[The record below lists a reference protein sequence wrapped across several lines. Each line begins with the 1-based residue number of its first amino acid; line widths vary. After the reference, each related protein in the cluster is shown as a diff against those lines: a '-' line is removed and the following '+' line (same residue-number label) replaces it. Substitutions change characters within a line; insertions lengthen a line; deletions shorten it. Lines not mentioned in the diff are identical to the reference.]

1 MSKFDLWLIIGLI
14 GQVMFSMRFILQW
27 VASER
32 HKKSVIPIS
41 FWYFSIAGSL
51 LLLAY
56 SIHRQDPVFIIG
68 QSLGCVIYFRNL
80 VLIDRDKRN
89 NLAAQENLQ
98 PDE

>member
-27 VASER
+27 IASER

-56 SIHRQDPVFIIG
+56 SIQRQDPVFILG

>member
-1 MSKFDLWLIIGLI
+1 MSKFDMWLIIGLI

-27 VASER
+27 IASER

-41 FWYFSIAGSL
+41 FWYFSIAGSI

-89 NLAAQENLQ
+89 TLAAQENLQ
-98 PDE
+98 SDE

>member
-27 VASER
+27 IASER
-32 HKKSVIPIS
+32 HKKSIIPIS

-56 SIHRQDPVFIIG
+56 SIQRQDPVFILG

>member
-14 GQVMFSMRFILQW
+14 GQVMFSMRFIVQW
-27 VASER
+27 IASER

-41 FWYFSIAGSL
+41 FWYFSIAGSF

-56 SIHRQDPVFIIG
+56 SIHRMDPVFILG
-68 QSLGCVIYFRNL
+68 QSLGSVIYFRNL
-80 VLIDRDKRN
+80 VLIGRDKRN
-89 NLAAQENLQ
+89 TLAAQEAAL